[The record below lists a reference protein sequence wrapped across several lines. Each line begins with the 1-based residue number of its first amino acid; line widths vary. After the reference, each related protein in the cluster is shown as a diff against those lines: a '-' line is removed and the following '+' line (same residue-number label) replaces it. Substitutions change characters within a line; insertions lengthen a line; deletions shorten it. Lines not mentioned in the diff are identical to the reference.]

1 MQIRMTLLSDTIFGN
16 GISVPGAEDI
26 SVLCDERGFPY
37 MKGGTLKGI
46 FREELNNLLLW
57 KGEDSSQIKQTL
69 HSLLGYLGD
78 DSLLGERKLRF
89 SDLTLSDNV
98 RNIILNEMKDNTDQ
112 IVELFSFLRTFTAID
127 KNGQVEEGSLRSA
140 RCLKSG
146 LIFFGTIECCSEDE
160 ELVSEV
166 LSLIKWVGTMRNRGF
181 GQVNLKVIKEGSL

>member
-26 SVLCDERGFPY
+26 SVLCDEKGLPY

-46 FREELNNLLLW
+46 FREELTNLLLW
-57 KGEDSSQIKQTL
+57 KGEDGSQINKML
-69 HSLLGYLGD
+69 HSLMGYSGD
-78 DSLLGERKLRF
+78 NNLLEERKLRF